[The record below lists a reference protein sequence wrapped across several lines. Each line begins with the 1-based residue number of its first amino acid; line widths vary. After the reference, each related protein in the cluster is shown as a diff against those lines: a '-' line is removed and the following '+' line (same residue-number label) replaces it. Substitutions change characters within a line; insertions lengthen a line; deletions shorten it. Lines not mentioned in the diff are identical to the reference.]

1 MTGVERGRAPPSKK
15 EAYMD
20 AVEEQLTK
28 SRVIA
33 VVGLSPRADRDSHDV
48 ARYLQEQGYRII
60 PVNPTADEILG
71 EKSYPDLKSIPEP
84 VDMVDVFRRSE
95 TVPPVV
101 DEAIEIGAKY
111 IWMQDG
117 VEHEESAR
125 KAEEAG
131 VQVIMNN

>member
-1 MTGVERGRAPPSKK
+1 M
-15 EAYMD
+15 
-20 AVEEQLTK
+20 
-28 SRVIA
+28 
-33 VVGLSPRADRDSHDV
+33 
-48 ARYLQEQGYRII
+48 
-60 PVNPTADEILG
+60 
-71 EKSYPDLKSIPEP
+71 
-84 VDMVDVFRRSE
+84 DVFRRSE

-117 VEHEESAR
+117 VMHEEAAR

>member
-1 MTGVERGRAPPSKK
+1 MKGAD
-15 EAYMD
+15 MD

-33 VVGLSPRADRDSHDV
+33 VVGLSPRPDRDSHDV

-125 KAEEAG
+125 KAEAAG

>member
-1 MTGVERGRAPPSKK
+1 
-15 EAYMD
+15 MD

-28 SRVIA
+28 SKVIA
-33 VVGLSPRADRDSHDV
+33 VVGLSPRPERDSYGV
-48 ARYLQEQGYRII
+48 AEYLQEQGYKII
-60 PVNPTADEILG
+60 PVNPTVDEILG

-84 VDMVDVFRRSE
+84 VDMVDVFRRSD

-117 VEHEESAR
+117 VVHEESAR